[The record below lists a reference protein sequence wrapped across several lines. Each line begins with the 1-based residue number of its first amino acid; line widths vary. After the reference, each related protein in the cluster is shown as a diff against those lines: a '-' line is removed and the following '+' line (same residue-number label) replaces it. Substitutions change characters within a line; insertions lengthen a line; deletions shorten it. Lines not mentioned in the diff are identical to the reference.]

1 MTERKEQSSAANK
14 FSFSKQPGSRF
25 YSVRVM
31 IGRRRRRFSTG
42 ETSINKAQS
51 KAAAIMADIKS
62 RGFDE
67 AIKFHSKRRDE
78 LPFDP
83 TVSEFT
89 TLYDKVSVTLDS
101 PPSTDSSSRY
111 LRSLERICEGAK
123 VTRIRALD
131 AAAVER
137 FKDAY
142 IHKALGANS
151 TRNVSAKHKMPKRQ
165 RDESSVRTTLN
176 GILRNA
182 ASLFSKRLLTA
193 YEIRGLKLEN
203 PFSGSQLKRVQIK
216 AHSPFPRDLIERIW
230 RDSVK
235 LRDGDKTAKQPDPEA
250 NRRSPDSID
259 FREPH
264 HDAFA
269 ILLLELGLGLRR
281 NEADKAE
288 WAWVS
293 EAPDG
298 RRILEVRES
307 EGFIP
312 KSKTSRAIP
321 IDPAVW
327 SALNT
332 VKEDSKYIVPA
343 PAKRA
348 QSQKAKRTKKT
359 RSAVYRCE
367 EAHRVLVAWLR
378 RAGVNDSKPCHAL
391 RKEFG
396 SYVATHFSL
405 FHAQKMLGHSSPSV
419 TSSYYAS
426 LTDLPLLQPS
436 QMGQHTNEHKKNH
449 SPKQDAQKDSK

>member
-1 MTERKEQSSAANK
+1 MSERKEQSSAANR
-14 FSFSKQPGSRF
+14 FRFFKQPGSRF
-25 YSVRVM
+25 FSVRVM
-31 IGRRRRRFSTG
+31 VGGRRRRFSTG
-42 ETSINKAQS
+42 ETSAKKAQT
-51 KAAAIMADIKS
+51 KAATIMADIKS

-83 TVSEFT
+83 TVGEFT
-89 TLYDKVSVTLDS
+89 ELYKKVSVTLDS
-101 PPSTDSSSRY
+101 PPSTASSSRY
-111 LRSLERICEGAK
+111 LRCLERICEGAN
-123 VTRIRALD
+123 VTKIGRLD
-131 AAAVER
+131 AAAVEQ
-137 FKDAY
+137 FKDFY
-142 IHKALGANS
+142 IHNALGAKS
-151 TRNVSAKHKMPKRQ
+151 SKKGGTKSKVPKKP

-182 ASLFSKRLLTA
+182 AALFSKRLLKT
-193 YEIRGLKLEN
+193 YELRGLKLEN
-203 PFSGSQLKRVQIK
+203 PFDGSQLKRVPIK

-230 RDSVK
+230 KDSAK
-235 LRDGDKTAKQPDPEA
+235 LRDGDAQAEPPDLEA
-250 NRRSPDSID
+250 NRRSPNSID
-259 FREPH
+259 FRAPH
-264 HDAFA
+264 PDAFA
-269 ILLLELGLGLRR
+269 ILLLEIGLGLRR

-293 EAPDG
+293 ENPDG
-298 RRILEVRES
+298 RRILEVRAS

-312 KSKTSRAIP
+312 KSKQSRVIP

-327 SALNT
+327 TALIA
-332 VKEDSKYIVPA
+332 VKSDPRYIVPA
-343 PAKRA
+343 PAER
-348 QSQKAKRTKKT
+348 AKRTKKT

-378 RAGVNDSKPCHAL
+378 RAGVNDPKPCHAL

-426 LTDLPLLQPS
+426 LTELPELQPS
-436 QMGQHTNEHKKNH
+436 QMGQHINEHKKNY
-449 SPKQDAQKDSK
+449 SPKEHK